1 MIKDDVTRK
10 TLAETLIKV
19 NKYSL
24 SRHEK
29 YFSWLKNIL
38 TISVGLLG
46 ILVSLNSD
54 KITELYTFIA
64 FISTILFLGL
74 GILFGAILLYNEV
87 YTQGQLLNHSKKN
100 GRKLLGGKD
109 IKIVEIID
117 RHWIFSVSE
126 VVCFS
131 SYLISLI
138 SLIAYS
144 VLKVY
149 DKGILN
155 L

>member
-1 MIKDDVTRK
+1 MNKDDVIRK

-46 ILVSLNSD
+46 VLVSLNSD
-54 KITELYTFIA
+54 KISDLYTFIA

-74 GILFGAILLYNEV
+74 GILFGVILLYNEV
-87 YTQGQLLNHSKKN
+87 YIQEQLLSSSKKAA
-100 GRKLLGGKD
+100 RKLLDGKD
-109 IKIVEIID
+109 IKIFEIID

-138 SLIAYS
+138 SLITYS
-144 VLKVY
+144 FFKVY

-155 L
+155 

>member
-1 MIKDDVTRK
+1 MTKEDITKK

-54 KITELYTFIA
+54 KITDLYTFIS

-87 YTQGQLLNHSKKN
+87 YIQSQLLNHSKKN
-100 GRKLLGGKD
+100 GRRLLDGKG
-109 IKIVEIID
+109 IKVFSVIRRHWFFSLSEII
-117 RHWIFSVSE
+117 
-126 VVCFS
+126 CLS

-138 SLIAYS
+138 SLITYS
-144 VLKVY
+144 IFKVY
-149 DKGILN
+149 DKGILM
-155 L
+155 